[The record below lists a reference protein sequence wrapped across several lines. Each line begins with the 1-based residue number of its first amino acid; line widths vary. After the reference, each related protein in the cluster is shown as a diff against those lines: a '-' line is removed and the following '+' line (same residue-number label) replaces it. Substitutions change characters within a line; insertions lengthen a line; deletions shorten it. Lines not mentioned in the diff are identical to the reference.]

1 MSIPVERRTKRWRE
15 QRWILDNIIQAV
27 GVEWDQA
34 RIGYTLGP
42 CGPEAFY
49 DFNVIRQRVK
59 KFAEIAPPKKLV
71 VYQGE
76 RHGIGGG
83 PAAALG
89 PQWLNTITDWFCDR
103 FTQKSMQSERVLV
116 DLTGQ
121 QHTTQV

>member
-59 KFAEIAPPKKLV
+59 KFADIAP
-71 VYQGE
+71 QF
-76 RHGIGGG
+76 
-83 PAAALG
+83 AAAAPG
-89 PQWLNTITDWFCDR
+89 PQWLNTITDWFYDR
-103 FTQKSMQSERVLV
+103 FTQ
-116 DLTGQ
+116 
-121 QHTTQV
+121 